1 MTEKTQNEPNTIQK
15 MVNMSRN
22 VPRELAQSKEQPRFN
37 LIQNHMNYRKINLIQ
52 KHELKEKN
60 NLIQKHDLQEKKPQG
75 HRASA
80 GFFKS

>member
-1 MTEKTQNEPNTIQK
+1 
-15 MVNMSRN
+15 
-22 VPRELAQSKEQPRFN
+22 
-37 LIQNHMNYRKINLIQ
+37 MNYRKINLIQ